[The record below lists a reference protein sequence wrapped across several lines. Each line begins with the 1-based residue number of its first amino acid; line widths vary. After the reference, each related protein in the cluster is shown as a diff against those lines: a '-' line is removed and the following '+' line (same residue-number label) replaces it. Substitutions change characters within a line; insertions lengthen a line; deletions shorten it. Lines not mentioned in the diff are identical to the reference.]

1 MLRRRW
7 EEATVEIKGLG
18 GEVYAIRP
26 SGERV
31 AQQDMQA
38 PILNFC
44 KDALPSW
51 ASTQKEELNPLEATQ
66 DLAALHL
73 STEVLDEPRTEATL
87 PGQCE
92 ADKIEEP
99 FFQDISVP
107 DDLVERVARLPNH
120 WRRALLELLEEAE
133 AMQQWEEDQD
143 QEQLE
148 QPELETLAETIRQDP
163 EVELEEP
170 EEVEEQVQSDAC
182 EAEHSSE
189 LSKQNEALETPEASG
204 SSEPQSEREDR
215 LDTEAGGD
223 VPVQSG
229 DAPDQSEQ
237 SQIQVP
243 FVEEVKRSED
253 EMPPEPTNKD
263 LVRRHQALSKYE
275 EMKRRYVETGSEMR
289 FPFYGR
295 DFGYEARILV
305 AALVGRPKP
314 NEASMLAVPGG
325 VALLW
330 KGKPKGEGV
339 HSASL
344 VVSWGPN
351 PPDKHGQELSFH
363 MDRLL
368 AATWL
373 NSAQRSGAEWLA
385 HPERILSSQDSSG
398 YHKWINQIINLT
410 LKAIAVHMAWKLQE
424 VISAVQSG
432 LLGASLVGTG
442 VLTLTYQGFSW
453 VSGGRCCKRKFDP
466 DKSYLDE
473 LVGLPL
479 AAFGIWFQLKHNFS
493 LPFPYN
499 LALLPLTIVETVL
512 RFMITW
518 FPVEETAF
526 PAH

>member
-1 MLRRRW
+1 MGCRNQAHRQQRENDGKVQDQLRREQGFSVCFSGANASKGGLPSKSRQTRGSRLRGNSPWRRW

-87 PGQCE
+87 PGQ
-92 ADKIEEP
+92 
-99 FFQDISVP
+99 
-107 DDLVERVARLPNH
+107 
-120 WRRALLELLEEAE
+120 RRALLELLEEAE

-263 LVRRHQALSKYE
+263 LVAAGGGPAAVRATMSAAKCGLAAVSSVAVLSTCWEVRRHQALSKYE

-295 DFGYEARILV
+295 DFGYE
-305 AALVGRPKP
+305 VGFW
-314 NEASMLAVPGG
+314 N
-325 VALLW
+325 
-330 KGKPKGEGV
+330 
-339 HSASL
+339 
-344 VVSWGPN
+344 
-351 PPDKHGQELSFH
+351 
-363 MDRLL
+363 
-368 AATWL
+368 
-373 NSAQRSGAEWLA
+373 
-385 HPERILSSQDSSG
+385 
-398 YHKWINQIINLT
+398 
-410 LKAIAVHMAWKLQE
+410 
-424 VISAVQSG
+424 
-432 LLGASLVGTG
+432 
-442 VLTLTYQGFSW
+442 
-453 VSGGRCCKRKFDP
+453 C
-466 DKSYLDE
+466 
-473 LVGLPL
+473 
-479 AAFGIWFQLKHNFS
+479 
-493 LPFPYN
+493 
-499 LALLPLTIVETVL
+499 
-512 RFMITW
+512 
-518 FPVEETAF
+518 
-526 PAH
+526 

>member
-1 MLRRRW
+1 MPLLQSVLEARVSGQPGLPVPKHEVQHRAYLQKLQERNQAHRQQRENDGKVQDQLRREQGFSVCFSGANASKGGLPSKSRQTRGSRLRGNSPWRRW

-243 FVEEVKRSED
+243 SVEEVKRSED

-263 LVRRHQALSKYE
+263 LV
-275 EMKRRYVETGSEMR
+275 
-289 FPFYGR
+289 
-295 DFGYEARILV
+295 
-305 AALVGRPKP
+305 AAGGGPAAVRAVRAAS
-314 NEASMLAVPGG
+314 NEV
-325 VALLW
+325 
-330 KGKPKGEGV
+330 K
-339 HSASL
+339 
-344 VVSWGPN
+344 
-351 PPDKHGQELSFH
+351 
-363 MDRLL
+363 
-368 AATWL
+368 
-373 NSAQRSGAEWLA
+373 
-385 HPERILSSQDSSG
+385 DSSEKDMCG
-398 YHKWINQIINLT
+398 PDG
-410 LKAIAVHMAWKLQE
+410 LQC
-424 VISAVQSG
+424 
-432 LLGASLVGTG
+432 
-442 VLTLTYQGFSW
+442 TYS
-453 VSGGRCCKRKFDP
+453 
-466 DKSYLDE
+466 
-473 LVGLPL
+473 
-479 AAFGIWFQLKHNFS
+479 N
-493 LPFPYN
+493 
-499 LALLPLTIVETVL
+499 
-512 RFMITW
+512 
-518 FPVEETAF
+518 
-526 PAH
+526 